1 MQGNNELSEF
11 IYKVGKPYEIQTL
24 HCFII
29 GVSHVRQPGAFP
41 GHGARHQHATY

>member
-29 GVSHVRQPGAFP
+29 GISLVRRTGVFS
-41 GHGARHQHATY
+41 GHGARHQHASC